1 MSFFRKILPAV
12 AIMFFLIHATGS
24 AQKFDEVMSSEALS
38 PFWSVYGFGASA
50 FTLLNNSQL
59 ATDISST
66 QYNPAFLTNIKRP
79 KASISGKSISV
90 KQLSTL
96 ADVGKEYSASANE
109 FYIDYIGFAYPVPV
123 FQGSFVMSAS
133 YTPAAY
139 YYSSSYSKGITGTT
153 FYDEDDDGNTVTHV
167 LDTDLEYDVRENG
180 SIDVVRIAGAVEFMK
195 NFNMGMS
202 LNFYNGERNYLSSE
216 ICTDIYDTL
225 GVSSIIYTENIK
237 PSYSGVNADF
247 GLCYQSDNYK
257 LGLRISTPLNMSVHE
272 VSEFIEEY
280 TDDDDTTTIY
290 PDPYDFKYKTRYPLE
305 IGTNFAIKIAKVTL
319 GIDLVFHNW
328 QKIEVDLLEDKTAIN
343 RDLYWNLRNTT
354 DISASIAVPFGNSF
368 STRFAYRLVQ
378 SPYAELADSD
388 EEYYHVI
395 GANVETILNKSVI
408 IGCSYQRG
416 FGNLSNYYPYFET
429 TTKQKYTEDRLALSL
444 AVLF

>member
-1 MSFFRKILPAV
+1 MSSFRKVIPALAV
-12 AIMFFLIHATGS
+12 IFFLIHSNGF
-24 AQKFDEVMSSEALS
+24 AQQFDEVMSSEALR

-79 KASISGKSISV
+79 KASITGKSFSV

-96 ADVGKEYSASANE
+96 ADVGKEYSASSSE
-109 FYIDYIGFAYPVPV
+109 SYIDYIGFAYPLPV
-123 FQGSFVMSAS
+123 YQGSFVLSAS

-139 YYSSSYSKGITGTT
+139 YYSSATSKGITGTT
-153 FYDEDDDGNTVTHV
+153 FYDEDDNPFIV
-167 LDTDLEYDVRENG
+167 DTDLEYNVRETG
-180 SIDVVRIAGAVEFMK
+180 SIDVVRVAGATEFMK
-195 NFNMGMS
+195 NVNMGMS
-202 LNFYNGERNYLSSE
+202 LNFYSGERNYQATETS
-216 ICTDIYDTL
+216 TDVHNLIGD
-225 GVSSIIYTENIK
+225 SSIVYNQNIK

-247 GLCYQSDNYK
+247 GLCFQSDNYK
-257 LGLRISTPLNMSVHE
+257 LGLRISAPLNLSIRE
-272 VSEFIEEY
+272 VRERTQEY
-280 TDDDDTTTIY
+280 TDDEDTLTTY
-290 PDPYDFKYKTRYPLE
+290 LDTYDFKYKSRYPLE
-305 IGTNFAIKIAKVTL
+305 IGSNFAIKIAKITL
-319 GIDLVFHNW
+319 GMDIVFHNW
-328 QKIEVDLLEDKTAIN
+328 QKIEVDLLEDETAIN

-354 DISASIAVPFGNSF
+354 DISASIAIPFGNSL
-368 STRFAYRLVQ
+368 STRFAYRRVQ
-378 SPYAELADSD
+378 SPYADLKDSD

-395 GANVETILNKSVI
+395 GANVETILNRSLI

>member
-1 MSFFRKILPAV
+1 MSVFRKITPVL
-12 AIMFFLIHATGS
+12 AIVFFLIPETGS
-24 AQKFDEVMSSEALS
+24 AQQFDEVMSREALR
-38 PFWSVYGFGASA
+38 PFWSVYGFGAST

-79 KASISGKSISV
+79 KASITGKRISV
-90 KQLSTL
+90 RQLSTL
-96 ADVGKEYSASANE
+96 ADVGKEYSASSNE

-123 FQGSFVMSAS
+123 FQGSFVLSAS

-139 YYSSSYSKGITGTT
+139 YYSSATCKGVTGTT
-153 FYDEDDDGNTVTHV
+153 FEEEDDDGNKTTHV
-167 LDTDLEYDVRENG
+167 VDTDLEYDVRESG
-180 SIDVVRIAGAVEFMK
+180 SIDVVRIAGAVEFLK

-202 LNFYNGERNYLSSE
+202 VNFYNGERQYLSSE
-216 ICTDIYDTL
+216 TCNDIYDTL

-247 GLCYQSDNYK
+247 GLCYQSENYK
-257 LGLRISTPLNMSVHE
+257 LGLRVSTPLNISVHE
-272 VSEFIEEY
+272 VSEITEEY
-280 TDDDDTTTIY
+280 NDDNDTTTVY
-290 PDPYDFKYKTRYPLE
+290 LSPYNFKYKSRYPLE
-305 IGTNFAIKIAKVTL
+305 IGTNFAVKIAKVTL
-319 GIDLVFHNW
+319 GMDFVFHNW

-354 DISASIAVPFGNSF
+354 DVSASIAIPFGNSF

-378 SPYAELADSD
+378 SPYAELEDSD

-395 GANVETILNKSVI
+395 GANVETILNKSLI

-416 FGNLSNYYPYFET
+416 FGNLSNFYPYFET
-429 TTKQKYTEDRLALSL
+429 TTQQKYTEDRLALSL
-444 AVLF
+444 AILF

>member
-1 MSFFRKILPAV
+1 MSVFRKITPVL
-12 AIMFFLIHATGS
+12 AIVFFLIPATGS
-24 AQKFDEVMSSEALS
+24 AQQFDEVMSSEALR

-79 KASISGKSISV
+79 KASITGKRISV

-96 ADVGKEYSASANE
+96 ADVGKEYSASSNE

-139 YYSSSYSKGITGTT
+139 YYSSATSKGVTGTT
-153 FYDEDDDGNTVTHV
+153 FEEEDDDGNKTAHV
-167 LDTDLEYDVRENG
+167 VDTDLEYDVRESG
-180 SIDVVRIAGAVEFMK
+180 SIDVVRIAGAVEFLK

-202 LNFYNGERNYLSSE
+202 VNFYNGERQYLSSE
-216 ICTDIYDTL
+216 TCTDIYDTL

-247 GLCYQSDNYK
+247 GLCYQSENYK
-257 LGLRISTPLNMSVHE
+257 LGLRISTPLNMAIHE
-272 VSEFIEEY
+272 VSQISQGY
-280 TDDDDTTTIY
+280 IYDDTELDSVWMY
-290 PDPYDFKYKTRYPLE
+290 NFKYKSRYPLE
-305 IGTNFAIKIAKVTL
+305 IGSNFAVKIAKVTL
-319 GIDLVFHNW
+319 GMDFVFHNW

-354 DISASIAVPFGNSF
+354 DISASIAIPFGNSF

-378 SPYAELADSD
+378 SPYAELEDSD

-395 GANVETILNKSVI
+395 GANVETILNKSLI